1 MSYALPAPQTTRP
14 VLLDLVPK
22 SLTRDVVSVVS
33 FALLTAAAAQIRIP
47 LGFTPVPITGQTF
60 AVLLSG
66 AVLGANRGGLS
77 QLLYVGLGAIGLPF
91 YAGGVGG
98 LTAEGAAI
106 PWVTA
111 APIPTIGYL
120 FGFVAAAWIV
130 GFMAERQQVRSVTDS
145 IPAFLAGSVVIY
157 LIGATVLAYQLGIP
171 FAADLD
177 EPSALK
183 FGIAPFVIGDVL
195 KAVVAGLLVPGAW
208 KIFGPFGE

>member
-1 MSYALPAPQTTRP
+1 MRRSVTKKQDYLSRTPPETVFLNRPPQ
-14 VLLDLVPK
+14 
-22 SLTRDVVSVVS
+22 
-33 FALLTAAAAQIRIP
+33 
-47 LGFTPVPITGQTF
+47 
-60 AVLLSG
+60 
-66 AVLGANRGGLS
+66 
-77 QLLYVGLGAIGLPF
+77 PF
-91 YAGGVGG
+91 ING
-98 LTAEGAAI
+98 
-106 PWVTA
+106 
-111 APIPTIGYL
+111 

-208 KIFGPFGE
+208 KIFDPFGE